1 MSDNSPNTVTV
12 KQDPSKG
19 YASSRVKKQVIGVLA
34 VVVIAILCIVLYVI
48 ASKGQHRNTENA
60 EVATNTVTDSRAGLN
75 AALNTAPAD
84 TSVIDDRV
92 AQEGQ
97 AYKDKQALAPPVKT
111 ALEEALEQ
119 EWLAIQKNRN
129 QTLLAALRAPV
140 SVTAPSL
147 ASPPPSSARVDA
159 EQDAVYRRAKEQVA
173 DIQTQLYGTQD
184 ALAPPQGSNSGSGQ
198 AEKRAFRQQER
209 RHDYLT
215 EGRQAPLSPY
225 ELKVGTLIPAS
236 LVGAINSDIPGQIIA
251 QISQTVFDSA
261 TGSTVLLPQGAK
273 LVGTYDSRVG
283 YGQDRLP
290 VVWTRVNF
298 PDASVLNLGGMDGVD
313 VSGQNGFTG
322 DVDHH
327 YWRIFGNALMLGMI
341 SGGTQAAVS
350 DGNSEEN
357 STGEEVAN
365 GVVQQFSQTGNQL
378 IQKNLNVQPTIT
390 LPNGYEFNI
399 MLTKDVIL
407 PPYSS

>member
-19 YASSRVKKQVIGVLA
+19 YSSSRVKKQVVGVLL
-34 VVVIAILCIVLYVI
+34 VFIIAIICVVLYVI
-48 ASKGQHRNTENA
+48 ASKGQHRVTDNA
-60 EVATNTVTDSRAGLN
+60 EVATNTVTDSRAGLA
-75 AALNTAPAD
+75 AALNTAPPD
-84 TSVIDDRV
+84 TTVIDDRV
-92 AQEGQ
+92 AQEAQ
-97 AYKDKQALAPPVKT
+97 AYKDKHASTPPVKT
-111 ALEEALEQ
+111 ALEVALEQ

-129 QTLLAALRAPV
+129 QALLTALNATV
-140 SVTAPSL
+140 SVTSPSL
-147 ASPPPSSARVDA
+147 TAMQTPPA
-159 EQDAVYRRAKEQVA
+159 QDNAYRRAQENVA
-173 DIQTQLYGTQD
+173 DIQAQLYGAQD
-184 ALAPPQGSNSGSGQ
+184 GNMSRQGSNNGSGQ
-198 AEKRAFRQQER
+198 AEKWAFRQQDR

-236 LVGAINSDIPGQIIA
+236 LVGAINSDIPGQMTA

-290 VVWTRVNF
+290 VVWTRINF

-357 STGEEVAN
+357 STGEDVAN

-390 LPNGYEFNI
+390 IPNGYEFNI

-407 PPYSS
+407 PPYHS